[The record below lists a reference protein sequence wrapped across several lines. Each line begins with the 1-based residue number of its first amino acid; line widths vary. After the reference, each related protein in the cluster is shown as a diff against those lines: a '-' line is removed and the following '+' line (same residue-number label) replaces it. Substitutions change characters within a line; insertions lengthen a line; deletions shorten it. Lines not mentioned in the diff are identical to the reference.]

1 MFLKLKNIKNGTH
14 WLWEITSMLLNG
26 KAEHIDTVKEKF
38 ELEFL
43 PQSAYNSISSPRVLN
58 SHLYFKQ
65 LPTDTINKQCKIVY
79 IDRNPKD
86 VAVSF
91 YNHHKKITVY
101 QYDGKWEN
109 YCYRF
114 MRGLV
119 DFGSWFD
126 YVKNWENVIKQEKD
140 YPVHLIN
147 YEDLKENGFEEVKKL
162 AKFLGVEEDIQL
174 FKSIYEVCQF
184 DNLKKKKDEIEELDY
199 WKNSTPGMYRKGIA
213 GDWKNWFTV
222 KQNEDF
228 NQIYEDKMKDSNTK
242 YQNF

>member
-1 MFLKLKNIKNGTH
+1 MPATEVPDENGEVMRLMDIDGYFLPELP
-14 WLWEITSMLLNG
+14 
-26 KAEHIDTVKEKF
+26 AENQEEEFRTVKDWKARENDVIIC
-38 ELEFL
+38 
-43 PQSAYNSISSPRVLN
+43 AY
-58 SHLYFKQ
+58 
-65 LPTDTINKQCKIVY
+65 
-79 IDRNPKD
+79 PK
-86 VAVSF
+86 S
-91 YNHHKKITVY
+91 
-101 QYDGKWEN
+101 
-109 YCYRF
+109 
-114 MRGLV
+114 V

-228 NQIYEDKMKDSNTK
+228 NQIYEDKMKDSKLKFK
-242 YQNF
+242 YLY